1 MKFFFALIS
10 AKRPPEKIGGRLRS
24 WNLAIK
30 NVKDNAT
37 ISYFDMSSQAK
48 DKKFRVV

>member
-10 AKRPPEKIGGRLRS
+10 AKRPLEKIDGRLRS
-24 WNLAIK
+24 WIH
-30 NVKDNAT
+30 AT

-48 DKKFRVV
+48 DKKFRVVWFSP